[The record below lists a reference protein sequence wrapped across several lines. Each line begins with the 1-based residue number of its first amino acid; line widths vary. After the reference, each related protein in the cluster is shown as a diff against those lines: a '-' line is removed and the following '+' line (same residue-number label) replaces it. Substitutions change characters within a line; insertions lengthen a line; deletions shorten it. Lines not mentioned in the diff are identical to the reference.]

1 MSGDIMR
8 SGCIFFAIFGLAL
21 AGCSGTTVVLVPD
34 AAGKVGKVSVKTEA
48 GEQVLSESGASTF
61 ASKMDKIPTQVQVL
75 DSTKIQK
82 MFGIALANE
91 PTPPLHYSIYF
102 QSGSAELLPD
112 SKPLLMTVFKAIQE
126 RKSCDTSII
135 GHSDRVGDNSTNRE
149 ISLKRAESV
158 ANVLKAIGLGGDC
171 LDVRYYGEN
180 DPVVHTADEVAE
192 PKNRR
197 VEIEVR

>member
-1 MSGDIMR
+1 MSGDVMR
-8 SGCIFFAIFGLAL
+8 NGCIFFAIFGLML
-21 AGCSGTTVVLVPD
+21 TGCSGTTVVLVPD

-48 GEQVLSESGASTF
+48 GEQVLSQSGASTF
-61 ASKMDKIPTQVQVL
+61 ASKMDKIPTPVQVL

-91 PTPPLHYSIYF
+91 PAPPLHYSIYF

-112 SKPLLMTVFKAIQE
+112 SKSLLMTVFKAIQE
-126 RKSCDTSII
+126 RKSCDTSVI
-135 GHSDRVGDNSTNRE
+135 GHSDRVGDNSTNKG

-158 ANVLKAIGLGGDC
+158 ANVLKAIGLSGDC

-180 DPVVHTADEVAE
+180 DPVVPTADEVAE